1 MKSYRALAWK
11 ELQAQKVMATLIFIA
26 VILSTM
32 MTTVIGQSI
41 GILNAILLEL
51 AAGMIG
57 NRHATLH
64 QLTAAQANAL
74 SEDSRLSY
82 VGKIIPVGISDIP
95 SSKISIL
102 LREYEGNSLSAYP
115 SNAQL
120 ESGRLPEQ
128 AGEIALPRDVLSL
141 LSFNGSIGDRLTLP
155 IHLSLLRDTE
165 TAYEYFGDFVLTGIL
180 KSNYVGYVTGT
191 TTGIVGVGT
200 V

>member
-41 GILNAILLEL
+41 GILNAMRLEQ
-51 AAGMIG
+51 AAGLNG

-155 IHLSLLRDTE
+155 IHISLLQDTE
-165 TAYEYFGDFVLTGIL
+165 TAYEYSGDFVLTGIL
-180 KSNYVGYVTGT
+180 KSNYEIGRASCRERV
-191 TTGIVGVGT
+191 
-200 V
+200 